1 MADKKYKTVM
11 LIDDN
16 EIDNLIN
23 QKMIEAAAIATN
35 IYTHTGAKSALEFLR
50 NVEHLPIA
58 DTVLPDI
65 IFLDIHLQPYNG
77 FEMLAMLQQ
86 LEWTKGRPIIAL
98 TASVMSEEVQ
108 QLRSAGFNGCLA
120 KPIDMNTFP
129 EIMERI
135 LEGETIWR
143 ILD

>member
-1 MADKKYKTVM
+1 MDKQPVILYVEDDANSRRLMSMLLSRRMKLPHTTILENSENFLEQMATLDPK
-11 LIDDN
+11 
-16 EIDNLIN
+16 
-23 QKMIEAAAIATN
+23 
-35 IYTHTGAKSALEFLR
+35 
-50 NVEHLPIA
+50 
-58 DTVLPDI
+58 PDI

-77 FEMLAMLQQ
+77 FEMLAMLQK
-86 LEWTKGRPIIAL
+86 LDWTKGRPVIAL

-129 EIMERI
+129 ETIERI
-135 LEGETIWR
+135 LEGEIIWR